1 MNEAR
6 GKQREM
12 FYANILPEYNQ
23 LLWWTERDGDEDG
36 GVEKYEV
43 EGVNSFTSFGCN
55 YLYK

>member
-23 LLWWTERDGDEDG
+23 LLWWTERDGDGDG
-36 GVEKYEV
+36 GEEKYEV

-55 YLYK
+55 